1 MSTLRDPVGPK
12 DKSVYVRRRI
22 IVLVA
27 LLAVAVAVVLIILKP
42 GGAGGASDAP
52 KVSVPGDLGDSAT
65 KPTTSAGKNSTPAC
79 AEGELVVTPITDKS
93 SYAEGEE
100 PKLSLKVENRGTKA
114 CSADLGT
121 ATMTFAITSGSD
133 QVWVSTDCQKK
144 PDHRSIIL
152 QPGKPLETEAIT
164 WDRTR
169 SSKDTCDISRDPVTA
184 GGASYHLKVS
194 VGSAQGDGT
203 AQFILG

>member
-1 MSTLRDPVGPK
+1 MLLG
-12 DKSVYVRRRI
+12 
-22 IVLVA
+22 LVA
-27 LLAVAVAVVLIILKP
+27 VIVAVVLIILKP

-52 KVSVPGDLGDSAT
+52 KVSVPSDLGDTEA

-79 AEGELVVTPITDKS
+79 AEGELVVTPITDKT

-100 PKLSLKVENRGTKA
+100 PKLSLKVENRGSKA

-121 ATMTFAITSGSD
+121 AGMTFAITSGSD
-133 QVWVSTDCQKK
+133 QVWLSTDCQKQ
-144 PDHRSIIL
+144 PDHRAIIL
-152 QPGKPLETEAIT
+152 QPGKPLETEPIA

-169 SSKDTCDISRDPVTA
+169 SSKDTCDISRDPVSG
-184 GGASYHLKVS
+184 GGASYHLKVAIGS
-194 VGSAQGDGT
+194 VQGQGT

>member
-27 LLAVAVAVVLIILKP
+27 LLAVVVAVVLIILKP
-42 GGAGGASDAP
+42 GGNGGVSDAP
-52 KVSVPGDLGDSAT
+52 KVSVPSDLGDTEA
-65 KPTTSAGKNSTPAC
+65 KPTTSAGKKETPAC
-79 AEGELVVTPITDKS
+79 ADGELVVTPLTDKT
-93 SYAEGEE
+93 SYAAGEE

-121 ATMTFAITSGSD
+121 ATMTFAVTSGSD
-133 QVWVSTDCQKK
+133 QVWQSTDCQKK
-144 PDHRSIIL
+144 PDHRAIIL
-152 QPGKPLETEAIT
+152 QPGKPLETEPIV

-169 SSKDTCDISRDPVTA
+169 SSAGTCDISRDPVGA
-184 GGASYHLKVS
+184 GGASYHLKVG
-194 VGSAQGDGT
+194 VGTTDGEGT
-203 AQFILG
+203 AQFILN